1 MLSAMQERKLCS
13 QCSGIGTI
21 ALLKYHWIHF
31 FFSPFFLLGRDPQ
44 SYESGLQL
52 LAIPDCF
59 RGNFDVISSTL
70 TCELMKQQQ
79 QLYSLYKNTKVE
91 QLAPQIAGKLVWQG
105 KTSISITQLSSKT
118 ETLNYQKALQIATK
132 NK

>member
-1 MLSAMQERKLCS
+1 MLNAMQERKLCS

-21 ALLKYHWIHF
+21 ALLKCHWIHL
-31 FFSPFFLLGRDPQ
+31 FFSLLFFLLGRDPQ

-70 TCELMKQQQ
+70 TCELMKQQ

-118 ETLNYQKALQIATK
+118 ETLNCQKALQIATK

>member
-1 MLSAMQERKLCS
+1 MLYAMQERKLCS
-13 QCSGIGTI
+13 HCSGIGTI
-21 ALLKYHWIHF
+21 ARLKCHWIHLF
-31 FFSPFFLLGRDPQ
+31 FFFFFLLGRDPQ
-44 SYESGLQL
+44 SSESGLQL
-52 LAIPDCF
+52 IAIPDCF

-70 TCELMKQQQ
+70 TCELMKQQ

-118 ETLNYQKALQIATK
+118 ETLNYQKALLIVTK